1 MLNIKFPDTPYV
13 KCVFNWRQN
22 NNNADFNTFD
32 DIGRKDPTKLKRYLY
47 KLPNYL
53 QGQISAGDVVLV
65 YCQTGYQVCEVVS
78 INEPL
83 CGLDE
88 KSVAP
93 VVAKINMT
101 EYLDELYRQRQL
113 KVMRMEIERK
123 KKELESQVTYD
134 LLAEKSPEFAALLKS
149 FREAGGSL

>member
-22 NNNADFNTFD
+22 NNAADFNTFD
-32 DIGRKDPTKLKRYLY
+32 DIGRKDPAKLKRYLY
-47 KLPNYL
+47 KLPSYL
-53 QGQISAGDVVLV
+53 EGHVGVGDVVLV
-65 YCQTGYQVCEVVS
+65 YCQTGYQICEVVS
-78 INEPL
+78 INEP
-83 CGLDE
+83 CSLDE
-88 KSVAP
+88 KIVAP
-93 VVAKINMT
+93 VVARINMMDYF
-101 EYLDELYRQRQL
+101 EELEHQRQL
-113 KVMRMEIERK
+113 KALRVEIERK

>member
-22 NNNADFNTFD
+22 NNVTDGSSFD
-32 DIGRKDPTKLKRYLY
+32 EIGRKDPAKLKRYLY
-47 KLPNYL
+47 KLPSYL
-53 QGQISAGDVVLV
+53 EGQVGVGDVVLV

-78 INEPL
+78 INEP
-83 CGLDE
+83 CSLDE
-88 KSVAP
+88 KIVAP
-93 VVAKINMT
+93 VVARINMT
-101 EYLDELYRQRQL
+101 DYFEELEHQRQL
-113 KVMRMEIERK
+113 KALRMEIERK